1 MRTATYIPKT
11 IKMGVSDYLAM
22 SIDKGQLYFHNL
34 KVHDDLPDW
43 IESTDVDVSV
53 ELGYV
58 HNYVVPS
65 GQGISFEMNNLDP
78 TGNFMVE
85 ILNTGSPVNY
95 PDFLMENYSGDYHF
109 NNKSLSDVLVTLKI
123 TPING
128 AATSSS
134 KYNLKIKAL
143 NTWPNFIKSCNFY
156 RELQITTFDYPVVE
170 KIGPL
175 AVWDIFRHNNVRL
188 DVSVFSPETID
199 YVDGQQLKPHNQ
211 YPTGRGPIK
220 REILMQKRITYNTE
234 DKMFFVFPKHF
245 NDGISSN
252 FQRVEISVRITLQNQ
267 DGIFSIITN
276 NPILSATDLDVLY
289 NDYYESY
296 LSELVDN
303 VTDQSNIALKLH
315 LDKSSFNKKLG
326 NGQSSNVVNSTSVGN
341 TNTSTNT
348 YTSSTS
354 AYNTSSGNS
363 AGY

>member
-1 MRTATYIPKT
+1 MRTATYIPET
-11 IKMGVSDYLAM
+11 IKMGISDYLAM

-95 PDFLMENYSGDYHF
+95 PDFLMENYSGEYQF

-143 NTWPNFIKSCNFY
+143 NTWPNFIKSCNFFT
-156 RELQITTFDYPVVE
+156 ESITTGEYPVVE

-175 AVWDIFRHNNVRL
+175 AVWDIFRHNNVRF
-188 DVSVFSPETID
+188 DVSVFSPAIGIRSIASGSSN
-199 YVDGQQLKPHNQ
+199 Y
-211 YPTGRGPIK
+211 PIK

-252 FQRVEISVRITLQNQ
+252 FQRVEISVRITLQNS
-267 DGIFSIITN
+267 DGIFSIITDD
-276 NPILSATDLDVLY
+276 PILSSTDLDDLY
-289 NDYYESY
+289 NNYYESY

-303 VTDQSNIALKLH
+303 VTDQSNIALKLY

-341 TNTSTNT
+341 T

-354 AYNTSSGNS
+354 AYNTSGGNS

>member
-1 MRTATYIPKT
+1 MRTATYVPEN

-65 GQGISFEMNNLDP
+65 GQGISFEMNNLDT

-95 PDFLMENYSGDYHF
+95 PDFLMENYSGEYQF
-109 NNKSLSDVLVTLKI
+109 KNKSLNDILVTLKI

-128 AATSSS
+128 ASTSSS

-143 NTWPNFIKSCNFY
+143 NTWPNFIKSCNFFTES
-156 RELQITTFDYPVVE
+156 RTSGEYPVVG
-170 KIGPL
+170 KLGPF
-175 AVWDIFRHNNVRL
+175 AIWDIFRHNNIRL
-188 DVSVFSPETID
+188 DITIFSPTS
-199 YVDGQQLKPHNQ
+199 
-211 YPTGRGPIK
+211 TGRK
-220 REILMQKRITYNTE
+220 TLMQKRITYNTE

-245 NDGISSN
+245 DTSRTDRI
-252 FQRVEISVRITLQNQ
+252 EISVRITLQNS
-267 DGIFSIITN
+267 DGIFSIITDD
-276 NPILSATDLDVLY
+276 PILSSTDLDVLY
-289 NDYYESY
+289 NNYYESY

-341 TNTSTNT
+341 TNTITNT
-348 YTSSTS
+348 YSSSTS
-354 AYNTSSGNS
+354 AYNTSSGTS
-363 AGY
+363 TGY

>member
-1 MRTATYIPKT
+1 MRTATYVPEN

-34 KVHDDLPDW
+34 KVHEDLPDW

-53 ELGYV
+53 EFGYV

-95 PDFLMENYSGDYHF
+95 PDFLMENYSGEYQF
-109 NNKSLSDVLVTLKI
+109 KNKSLNDILVTLKI

-156 RELQITTFDYPVVE
+156 TESIATGEYPVVG
-170 KIGPL
+170 KLGPF
-175 AVWDIFRHNNVRL
+175 AVWDIFRHNNIRL
-188 DVSVFSPETID
+188 DITIFSPAS
-199 YVDGQQLKPHNQ
+199 
-211 YPTGRGPIK
+211 TGRSA
-220 REILMQKRITYNTE
+220 LMQKRITYNTE
-234 DKMFFVFPKHF
+234 DKMFFVFSKHF
-245 NDGISSN
+245 DTSRID
-252 FQRVEISVRITLQNQ
+252 QVEISVRITLQNS
-267 DGIFSIITN
+267 DGIFSIIIDD
-276 NPILSATDLDVLY
+276 PILSTTDLDFLY

-296 LSELVDN
+296 SSELVDS
-303 VTDQSNIALKLH
+303 VADQSNISLKLL

-326 NGQSSNVVNSTSVGN
+326 NGQPSNVVNSTSVEN

-348 YTSSTS
+348 YSSSNS
-354 AYNTSSGNS
+354 AYNTSSGTS
-363 AGY
+363 TGSTGY